1 MKKIVMLAVAGLT
14 SALLAND
21 GAALYKT
28 KCASCHGADGKMVY
42 AGKVKA
48 MAGMPA
54 ADMTKK
60 WGEYKAGT
68 LNTYGMGAIMKANAN
83 NLLKTDDEVK
93 AVADF
98 IAGLK

>member
-1 MKKIVMLAVAGLT
+1 MKKIVMLALAGLT
-14 SALLAND
+14 SALLAAD

-28 KCASCHGADGKMVY
+28 KCASCHGADGKMKY
-42 AGKVKA
+42 AGKVPP
-48 MAGMPA
+48 MAGMKA
-54 ADMTKK
+54 ADMIKK
-60 WGEYKAGT
+60 WNDYKAGT
-68 LNTYGMGAIMKANAN
+68 LNTYGMGAIMKANSI